1 MWNRKKTTLFSRHYL
16 RNRSTSDIGVLGY
29 IGVLYLKEQSP
40 EVWHIPHQDTL
51 YINKAIQTLK
61 TEEVCNNGCI
71 SFYSNQSVTSKVLKQ
86 ISSKGT
92 VMIIN
97 INFISLFTL
106 KYLGR
111 RNRHRENILG
121 FI

>member
-1 MWNRKKTTLFSRHYL
+1 VGTLTSCNPVGHSRPVTRL
-16 RNRSTSDIGVLGY
+16 
-29 IGVLYLKEQSP
+29 LYLFI
-40 EVWHIPHQDTL
+40 H
-51 YINKAIQTLK
+51 INKTIQTLK

-71 SFYSNQSVTSKVLKQ
+71 SFYSNQSIINKMLKQQ

-92 VMIIN
+92 VRIIY

-111 RNRHRENILG
+111 RNQYRGNILG
-121 FI
+121 LI